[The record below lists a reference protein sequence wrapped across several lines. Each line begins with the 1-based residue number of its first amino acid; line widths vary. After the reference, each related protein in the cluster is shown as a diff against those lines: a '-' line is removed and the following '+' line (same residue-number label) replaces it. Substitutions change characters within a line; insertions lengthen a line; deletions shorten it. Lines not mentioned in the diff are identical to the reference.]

1 MNGDILDYICQH
13 IWQVALRTKSV
24 LCVMCEH
31 GMPRDTVH
39 CGITVGKW
47 RAGDEQCQA
56 GLSLVRET
64 DITGRDR
71 VFWVKRHPRRPA
83 LTPELLTPEP
93 GNNRK
98 TSLIKVFMICPSC
111 S

>member
-1 MNGDILDYICQH
+1 MGISWIIFSSIYGR
-13 IWQVALRTKSV
+13 WPVALRTKSV
-24 LCVMCEH
+24 RCVMCEH
-31 GMPRDTVH
+31 GMPRATVH

-47 RAGDEQCQA
+47 QA

-71 VFWVKRHPRRPA
+71 VFWVKRHPMRPA

-93 GNNRK
+93 GNHRK
-98 TSLIKVFMICPSC
+98 TSLSKSIHDMSILQ
-111 S
+111 